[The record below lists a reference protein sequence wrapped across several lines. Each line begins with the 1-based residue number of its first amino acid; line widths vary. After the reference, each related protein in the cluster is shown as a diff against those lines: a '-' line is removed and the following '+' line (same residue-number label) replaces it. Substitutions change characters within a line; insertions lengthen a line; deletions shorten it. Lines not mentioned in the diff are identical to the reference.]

1 MDHRILFLGPV
12 GAGKTT
18 AIRSISDV
26 DVVDTEVRASDESRL
41 LKPTTTVAMDMG
53 IMQLGDDRVVLY
65 GAPGQERFDFMWDIL
80 LQQSSAAMLVLDH
93 SAADPV
99 ADLARYHAALSHRR
113 TQQLPLVIG
122 VTHVDRVPDR
132 PLAIYEQYLGP
143 LRARCGCMFCAP
155 PVQPMDARDRSDVR
169 AVLAALAALLEVAQR
184 VAVKTCLA

>member
-65 GAPGQERFDFMWDIL
+65 GAPGQDRFDFMWDIL
-80 LQQSSAAMLVLDH
+80 LQQSSAVMLVLDH
-93 SAADPV
+93 CAADPV
-99 ADLARYHAALSHRR
+99 ADLARYHAALSRRR
-113 TQQLPLVIG
+113 TQQLPLLIG
-122 VTHVDRVPDR
+122 VTHVDLDPDR
-132 PLAIYEQYLGP
+132 PLAIYEQHLGP
-143 LRARCGCMFCAP
+143 LRSRCGCMFCAP
-155 PVQPMDARDRSDVR
+155 PVQPMDARRRSDVR
-169 AVLAALAALLEVAQR
+169 ALLAALAALLDVAQR
-184 VAVKTCLA
+184 LPSKPCLA